1 MWLLLLL
8 YRFFQN
14 VEIWKSKIFVW
25 LSPGCKTRRLLIKFV
40 CAKTDMSSSFGR
52 RKFACCIPG
61 CNMVWLHL
69 SVLYCTEWIIAVAC
83 GGRSIALFS
92 RCGGLQGRLF
102 WAGHQ
107 AVSVVG
113 TCRGL
118 IEHFNRTAF
127 WWRAAADWL
136 LCEEGNPTIITRL
149 LRGLSGCGVTLFCNL
164 SAYCSLLQ
172 PRGDKPLSSC
182 IWQEYLW

>member
-1 MWLLLLL
+1 MCRGAVCAPGIGVTVIVALSV
-8 YRFFQN
+8 FKKG
-14 VEIWKSKIFVW
+14 VWKSKIFVW
-25 LSPGCKTRRLLIKFV
+25 LSPGCKTRRLPIKFV

-92 RCGGLQGRLF
+92 RGGGLQGRLF
-102 WAGHQ
+102 WVGHQ
-107 AVSVVG
+107 AASVVG

-127 WWRAAADWL
+127 GRRAVADWL
-136 LCEEGNPTIITRL
+136 LCVESNSAIITRL
-149 LRGLSGCGVTLFCNL
+149 RRGLSWGRCT
-164 SAYCSLLQ
+164 LLQ
-172 PRGDKPLSSC
+172 SVGL
-182 IWQEYLW
+182 L

>member
-1 MWLLLLL
+1 MCRGAVCAPGIGVTVIVALSV
-8 YRFFQN
+8 FKKG
-14 VEIWKSKIFVW
+14 VWKSKIFVW
-25 LSPGCKTRRLLIKFV
+25 LSLGCKTRRLLIKFV

-127 WWRAAADWL
+127 WRRATADWL
-136 LCEEGNPTIITRL
+136 LCEEGNSAIIDRL
-149 LRGLSGCGVTLFCNL
+149 RRGLSWGRYT
-164 SAYCSLLQ
+164 LLQ
-172 PRGDKPLSSC
+172 SVGL
-182 IWQEYLW
+182 L